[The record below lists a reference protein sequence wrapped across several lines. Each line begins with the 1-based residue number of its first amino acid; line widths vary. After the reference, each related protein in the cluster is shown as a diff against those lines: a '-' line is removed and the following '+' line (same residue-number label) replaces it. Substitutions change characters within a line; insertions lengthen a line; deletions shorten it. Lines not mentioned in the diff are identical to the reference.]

1 MIGRIIN
8 RFSESVYNYF
18 SIILLQMNM
27 THFEVYADI
36 AIQKVVNR
44 DMQPRKR
51 DNGIKFG
58 EDATIS
64 KATITKF
71 PPQVGK

>member
-27 THFEVYADI
+27 TLFEVNADM

-51 DNGIKFG
+51 DNGIKFD

-64 KATITKF
+64 KATITKL